1 MAHRSTHLIPAVCD
15 SLVLDR
21 STHRTFRGY
30 MGAFDPG
37 VRCTRDKEAGM
48 TGDVSLQLTIFG
60 VGFIV
65 FTIAMVGGLLTMKQ
79 WKDRDDQRATGVAN
93 LAPIP
98 VEAETQGW
106 R

>member
-1 MAHRSTHLIPAVCD
+1 MAHRSTRLISAVCD
-15 SLVLDR
+15 RLVLDR
-21 STHRTFRGY
+21 STHWAFRGY
-30 MGAFDPG
+30 MGAFDSG

-79 WKDRDDQRATGVAN
+79 WKDRDDQCGIGVAN